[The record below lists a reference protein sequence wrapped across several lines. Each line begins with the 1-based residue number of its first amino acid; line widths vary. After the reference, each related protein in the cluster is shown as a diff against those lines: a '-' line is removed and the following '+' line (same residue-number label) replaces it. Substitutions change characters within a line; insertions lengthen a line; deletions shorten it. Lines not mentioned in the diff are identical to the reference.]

1 MGIYGGVKMTQEI
14 KTWAEVN
21 APISYRN
28 YTGAVASGDHKRA
41 KRIEKHIKRKHK
53 EETK

>member
-1 MGIYGGVKMTQEI
+1 MKQEV
-14 KTWAEVN
+14 TLWAEVN

-28 YTGAVASGDHKRA
+28 YAGALASGDQKRA
-41 KRIEKHIKRKHK
+41 KRIEKHIRKKYK

>member
-1 MGIYGGVKMTQEI
+1 MKEAI

-21 APISYRN
+21 APISYGN
-28 YTGAVASGDHKRA
+28 YTGALTSGDQKRA
-41 KRIEKHIKRKHK
+41 KRIEKHIRKKYK